1 MLEIVIKRSN
11 LSILLTYSEC
21 RNSAFMI
28 MVKQDH
34 VLNGIIRIVSD
45 YEADLEDQPLQ
56 GGKENVSLRL

>member
-21 RNSAFMI
+21 GNFAFMI

-45 YEADLEDQPLQ
+45 YEVDLEDQL
-56 GGKENVSLRL
+56 

>member
-21 RNSAFMI
+21 GNFAFMI

-45 YEADLEDQPLQ
+45 YEVDLEDQPLQ